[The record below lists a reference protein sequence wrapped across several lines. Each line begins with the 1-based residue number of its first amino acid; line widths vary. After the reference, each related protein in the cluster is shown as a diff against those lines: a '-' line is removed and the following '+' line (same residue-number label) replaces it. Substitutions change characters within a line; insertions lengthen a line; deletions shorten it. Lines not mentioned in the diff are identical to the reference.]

1 MNAQQ
6 LKESLLSHSSKPVP
20 VPFRAGLF
28 VRVPGYKDSL
38 RIESL
43 AVKHGA
49 TMGEEERKQLHT
61 GYLLAFCLV
70 DENGSPVFTGK
81 DDHEAAQEAMS
92 MFAPLAFQL
101 LDFVLQVINERK
113 KDLGKVS
120 ETAQQ
125 PSG

>member
-6 LKESLLSHSSKPVP
+6 LKESLLSLSSKPVP

-43 AVKHGA
+43 VRKHGGNL
-49 TMGEEERKQLHT
+49 TDEDRGQLNT
-61 GYLLAFCLV
+61 GFLLAFALV
-70 DENGSPVFTGK
+70 DESGSPIFTGK
-81 DDHEAAQEAMS
+81 DEYEAAQEAMG

-101 LDFVLQVINERK
+101 LDFVLQVINDRK